1 VNAYGLGWVSVD
13 GQRYQHNILVDSR
26 GAVEAWEV
34 DGFSHLGPAVFDALA
49 VVGPEIVLFGSGAK
63 LRFPP
68 PAWHAALMKHRIG
81 FETMDSPAACRTYN
95 VLASEG
101 RHVLL
106 ALLLE

>member
-1 VNAYGLGWVSVD
+1 MTAYGPDWISVN
-13 GQRYQHNILVDSR
+13 GQRHQHSLIVDSKAGVR
-26 GAVEAWEV
+26 AWAVQRFDE
-34 DGFSHLGPAVFDALA
+34 LGPAVFEALVPA
-49 VVGPEIVLFGSGAK
+49 GPEIVLFGSGAK

-68 PAWHAALMKHRIG
+68 AAWLAPLMAHRIG